1 MFIFI
6 DYIMRLPSLF
16 LRYSSFSGVLASIT
30 FWVFTIISI
39 THNSWF
45 DLSRHA
51 FSDLGGPQASDP
63 WIYNTGLVVSAIF
76 IEFLSINMIISS
88 NNKTSVISG
97 SYLSIAGVFLVLVAI
112 YPAGTKP
119 HTFVSTWFFIQ
130 AFIAALIYGLSII
143 RERPFMGLAIVLIF
157 IAGLLGSMA
166 SWPST
171 ALLETYEIL
180 LLTIFSIIYAYI
192 LTSTHRIG

>member
-1 MFIFI
+1 
-6 DYIMRLPSLF
+6 
-16 LRYSSFSGVLASIT
+16 
-30 FWVFTIISI
+30 
-39 THNSWF
+39 
-45 DLSRHA
+45 
-51 FSDLGGPQASDP
+51 
-63 WIYNTGLVVSAIF
+63 
-76 IEFLSINMIISS
+76 MIISS

-119 HTFVSTWFFIQ
+119 HTFVSIWFFIQ

-171 ALLETYEIL
+171 AFLETYEIL